1 MKLASLAFLPLPPE
15 KKANAPDFGGENA
28 SKALLF
34 LLHIEG
40 VGVGCVAQIN
50 ASLRF
55 DGGDY
60 SGGEEEPEDLDDI
73 QVPLIFIIVM
83 ITLHKN

>member
-1 MKLASLAFLPLPPE
+1 MT
-15 KKANAPDFGGENA
+15 

-40 VGVGCVAQIN
+40 VGVGGVAQIN

-73 QVPLIFIIVM
+73 QVPFIIVM